1 MSIDHRL
8 TWHRW
13 GEPLSV
19 LLNLG
24 YTIGYMQGWAGSFVA
39 AGAGSAV
46 FAVICWQRRLL
57 AEAGLWLFYI
67 GFAVY
72 GWWHASDAWPSSL
85 PEVGIAM
92 HVTSIVVGGLVWA
105 GLTWWLR
112 RRGGADWPG
121 WDAFT
126 TVGSL
131 LATVWMV
138 QFVHANWLYWIVV
151 DAVAIGL
158 YLRKRLF
165 WGAGLMA
172 IYTLLAVEGF
182 WALLSWI

>member
-1 MSIDHRL
+1 LSIDHRP
-8 TWHRW
+8 TWQRW
-13 GEPLSV
+13 GEPLAAA
-19 LLNLG
+19 LNLI

-39 AGAGSAV
+39 AGIGSAV
-46 FAVICWQRRLL
+46 FAVVCWQRRLH

-72 GWWHASDAWPSSL
+72 GWWHASDAWSAVLPVAEPWVHVSS
-85 PEVGIAM
+85 IA
-92 HVTSIVVGGLVWA
+92 SAGVVWGL
-105 GLTWWLR
+105 LTWWLR
-112 RRGGADWPG
+112 RRGEADLPG

-158 YLRKRLF
+158 YLRKQLY

-172 IYTLLAVEGF
+172 IYTLLAVEGY
-182 WALLSWI
+182 WNLLSWI

>member
-1 MSIDHRL
+1 M
-8 TWHRW
+8 
-13 GEPLSV
+13 
-19 LLNLG
+19 
-24 YTIGYMQGWAGSFVA
+24 
-39 AGAGSAV
+39 
-46 FAVICWQRRLL
+46 
-57 AEAGLWLFYI
+57 
-67 GFAVY
+67 
-72 GWWHASDAWPSSL
+72 HA
-85 PEVGIAM
+85 
-92 HVTSIVVGGLVWA
+92 TSIVVGGLVWA

-112 RRGGADWPG
+112 RRGEADLPG

-182 WALLSWI
+182 WDLLSWI